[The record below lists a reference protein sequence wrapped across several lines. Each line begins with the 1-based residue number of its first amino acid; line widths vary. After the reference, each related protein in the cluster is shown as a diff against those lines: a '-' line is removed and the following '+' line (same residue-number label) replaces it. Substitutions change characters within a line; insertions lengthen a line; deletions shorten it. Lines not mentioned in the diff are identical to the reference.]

1 MSSALGLT
9 KTDYQE
15 VKFIVSHLYRLLEM
29 VNTSFN
35 TVIRY

>member
-1 MSSALGLT
+1 MSFALGLI

-15 VKFIVSHLYRLLEM
+15 VKFVISHQYCLLEM